1 MNEREVNES
10 GGGKG
15 RVDLRER
22 ERKRERKLEREKVE
36 RDGFFLINFALF
48 FFQACVFF
56 LSLFCASSAF
66 FSTTA
71 SWSK

>member
-36 RDGFFLINFALF
+36 RERRVFSDQFRSFLLPGLCFFSFSFLCFL
-48 FFQACVFF
+48 CVFF
-56 LSLFCASSAF
+56 HHR
-66 FSTTA
+66 
-71 SWSK
+71 